1 VYDRLDPHDEIA
13 KLRDENQELKSAS
26 RKCTKSSSENS
37 SFKKSHETF
46 KREVENL
53 QNEKGKFNAI
63 IVEQKSKI
71 SKMEDEV
78 FVESG
83 SAALFEE
90 IDSELQE
97 LRDKLQQTEI
107 VQAKVL
113 DNIEQE
119 VNELKQ
125 KLEIENQNADS
136 FSEKQLASDKLKQ
149 EQDSALFS
157 LTEELNTVK
166 KQLTQTQEDYTPW
179 HALAVARGRRHLRA
193 RETETF
199 R

>member
-1 VYDRLDPHDEIA
+1 
-13 KLRDENQELKSAS
+13 
-26 RKCTKSSSENS
+26 
-37 SFKKSHETF
+37 
-46 KREVENL
+46 
-53 QNEKGKFNAI
+53 
-63 IVEQKSKI
+63 
-71 SKMEDEV
+71 MEDEV